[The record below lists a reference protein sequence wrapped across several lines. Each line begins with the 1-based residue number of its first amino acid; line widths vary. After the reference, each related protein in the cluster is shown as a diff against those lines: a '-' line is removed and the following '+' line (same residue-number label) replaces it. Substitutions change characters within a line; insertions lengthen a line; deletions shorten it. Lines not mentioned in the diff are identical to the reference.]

1 MPPNVVPGVRLPWN
15 VPGSLVPKGSAV
27 RVRASIGHTGAR
39 YATAATRSSTP
50 GDPRLRC
57 GAAYSGAQEPTPP
70 TRSTV
75 MRTTKPGDEWRIGG
89 NLTPGPR

>member
-1 MPPNVVPGVRLPWN
+1 MSCPAFGSRGTSWN
-15 VPGSLVPKGSAV
+15 PSYRRGSRPSVGRPH
-27 RVRASIGHTGAR
+27 RRAIRDCGHALLD
-39 YATAATRSSTP
+39 P

-57 GAAYSGAQEPTPP
+57 GAAYSGAQGPTPP